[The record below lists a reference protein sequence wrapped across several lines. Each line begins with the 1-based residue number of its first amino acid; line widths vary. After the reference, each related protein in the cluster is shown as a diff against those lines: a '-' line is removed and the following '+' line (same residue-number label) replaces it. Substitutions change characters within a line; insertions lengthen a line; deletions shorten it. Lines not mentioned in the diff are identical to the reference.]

1 MKTNQSLT
9 YIFKEQSTELFS
21 QTKLENVFDCSKGH
35 PIILKTFL
43 RNDISIENMVIYDTI
58 FSFSKEYDKKLIDPI
73 WEMTSLKIK
82 KYRPFIHTDIFYY
95 KKLLRDIINE

>member
-1 MKTNQSLT
+1 
-9 YIFKEQSTELFS
+9 
-21 QTKLENVFDCSKGH
+21 
-35 PIILKTFL
+35 
-43 RNDISIENMVIYDTI
+43 MVIYDTI

-82 KYRPFIHTDIFYY
+82 KYKPFIHIDIFYY